1 MSKFNLTRDINGYN
15 GFGLKF
21 CEDNQ
26 SAILAAN
33 VEQHFT
39 VPGNYANWIAI
50 FSYEP
55 GASVWV
61 ADNFTAVV
69 PSGSLAATF
78 SELNPTAR
86 EVKAGD
92 VISLIT
98 SDDNVQVGICLYA
111 L

>member
-15 GFGLKF
+15 GFGLDF

-26 SAILAAN
+26 SVTLAAN
-33 VEQHFT
+33 VEQNFT
-39 VPGNYANWIAI
+39 VPGNYATWIAV

-61 ADNFTAVV
+61 ANNFTATI
-69 PSGSLAATF
+69 PGGTLAATF

-86 EVKAGD
+86 RVKAGD
-92 VISLIT
+92 VISLI
-98 SDDNVQVGICLYA
+98 SPDDSVAVGVSLYA